1 MKNLTISVILVFL
14 LPLTVSAQ
22 EMGPVTGD
30 AENGALLYYQHG
42 CYGCHGFS
50 GYGRQDLNN
59 TGSPFLLN
67 EQLFS
72 AYLRG
77 RQNVAPL
84 LPSTQMPN
92 YPANVLND
100 ELVNNIYAYIRSM
113 PENLP
118 ESEEVATLR
127 AILESA
133 QEPYTP

>member
-67 EQLFS
+67 EQLLVPTCG
-72 AYLRG
+72 ADRMWLRYYLRP
-77 RQNVAPL
+77 RCR
-84 LPSTQMPN
+84 
-92 YPANVLND
+92 
-100 ELVNNIYAYIRSM
+100 IIR
-113 PENLP
+113 P
-118 ESEEVATLR
+118 TC
-127 AILESA
+127 
-133 QEPYTP
+133 